1 MACKHLLMVV
11 RKQKL
16 PFLDSLLAQQDVFVL
31 DLDQPYGNAGCSL
44 MASGQG
50 RRFGENK
57 LLTDLAGKPLIQWAL
72 DASAGLFAHRLV
84 VTVHKEIEQLCLSQ
98 DIPVLLHP
106 FPDRN
111 DMIRLGMGE
120 ISSFIDRCAFLP
132 SDQPMILPETIA
144 SLLLCAK
151 NLPDF
156 IWRPCSSDTVG
167 SPVIFPSCFFEE
179 LKNLPPKKGGNVIV
193 SRYPNLVRTLPVSYS
208 EELKDIDTKEEL
220 LAVSQYLEQQSSNRR
235 WRFDDCGA
243 FAP

>member
-1 MACKHLLMVV
+1 
-11 RKQKL
+11 
-16 PFLDSLLAQQDVFVL
+16 
-31 DLDQPYGNAGCSL
+31 
-44 MASGQG
+44 
-50 RRFGENK
+50 
-57 LLTDLAGKPLIQWAL
+57 
-72 DASAGLFAHRLV
+72 
-84 VTVHKEIEQLCLSQ
+84 
-98 DIPVLLHP
+98 
-106 FPDRN
+106 
-111 DMIRLGMGE
+111 
-120 ISSFIDRCAFLP
+120 
-132 SDQPMILPETIA
+132 MILPETIA

-235 WRFDDCGA
+235 WRFDDCGP